1 MVVIVIVMSVVNGTK
16 GLDEIY
22 DDGTVSGVK
31 VTVPV
36 DMNGDVSLKEWALV
50 VLKDNWVG
58 LNQSQ
63 HAIEGCGFPCVWVDV
78 GLDEYEGGHNKCKC
92 ETQMYTTNYHC

>member
-50 VLKDNWVG
+50 VL
-58 LNQSQ
+58 
-63 HAIEGCGFPCVWVDV
+63 
-78 GLDEYEGGHNKCKC
+78 
-92 ETQMYTTNYHC
+92 